1 MSNGLSCHAEFN
13 TSISKWILKTRR
25 NLVPYFCWKVLV
37 TQWKTKQDTFCMVPR
52 NILHS
57 KYSNNKSL
65 APRFSHIMYAYYKA
79 VTTCASCTDEHKKKT
94 MRNSFMYTFKSW
106 FYELGVVQVNFVRGR
121 NRIGLGLWELQVTK
135 IVR

>member
-37 TQWKTKQDTFCMVPR
+37 TQWKTKQDTFCIVPR

-79 VTTCASCTDEHKKKT
+79 VTTCASCTDEHKKKQWEIPSCIHL
-94 MRNSFMYTFKSW
+94 NLDFMNWVLYKLILF
-106 FYELGVVQVNFVRGR
+106 EAG
-121 NRIGLGLWELQVTK
+121 IGLAWVFENYRLQ
-135 IVR
+135 R